1 MPRLQP
7 ALGVFGLAA
16 IAAIVIVI
24 VAGAGPDQRMMYHSQ
39 SGDYVIP
46 RVRIIAFDESVA
58 LFDTRDGALYRFHG
72 DLRNPAVRSVW
83 VKHVPGLPQPTSG
96 VMEIQKAEGVNPHQD
111 ATFLVDV
118 FTGETWILRRRGA
131 NAAWDPVK
139 IFE

>member
-1 MPRLQP
+1 MARLQP
-7 ALGVFGLAA
+7 ALRVFGLAA

-24 VAGAGPDQRMMYHSQ
+24 VAGAGPDQRMMCHSQ
-39 SGDYVIP
+39 NGDFVIP

-58 LFDTRDGALYRFHG
+58 LFDTRNGALYRFHG

-96 VMEIQKAEGVNPHQD
+96 VMEIQNAEGVNPHQD

-131 NAAWDPVK
+131 NTAWDPVK

>member
-7 ALGVFGLAA
+7 ALRVFGLAA

-24 VAGAGPDQRMMYHSQ
+24 VAGAGPDRRMMYCSQ

-46 RVRIIAFDESVA
+46 RVRIIAFDDSVA
-58 LFDTRDGALYRFHG
+58 LFDTRNGALYRFQG
-72 DLRNPAVRSVW
+72 DLGNPAVRSVW
-83 VKHVPGLPQPTSG
+83 VKHVPGLPQQTSG
-96 VMEIQKAEGVNPHQD
+96 LMEIQKAEGVNPHQD

-131 NAAWDPVK
+131 NAAWDPLK